1 MAGERFVLTFEAAPA
16 DVPACVRIRR
26 LLKHAGRVL
35 QLRCVGVAE
44 APAGGREDCPAT
56 PSEAPAVPGLRAFSS
71 PAVNEPDRCSD
82 RIWQN
87 R

>member
-35 QLRCVGVAE
+35 RLRCVRV
-44 APAGGREDCPAT
+44 
-56 PSEAPAVPGLRAFSS
+56 
-71 PAVNEPDRCSD
+71 EPLYPEGADDKIERCED
-82 RIWQN
+82 RIAPSTKDGAG
-87 R
+87 RAVGK